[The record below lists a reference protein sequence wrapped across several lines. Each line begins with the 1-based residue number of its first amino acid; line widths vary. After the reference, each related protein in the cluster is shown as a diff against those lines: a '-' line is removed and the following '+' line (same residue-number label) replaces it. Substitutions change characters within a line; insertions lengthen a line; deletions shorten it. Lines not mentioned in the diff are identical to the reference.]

1 MSEAETS
8 KPPAPAAA
16 APASP
21 GEATGK
27 GARPGAAPA
36 RDSLK
41 LDWQPMLG
49 IAMLAGIAIV
59 ANNWLNQGI
68 ERTLDPPKVKPLVQ
82 WVVGQEA
89 DLEITLITA
98 DMGRLSCASDTLVEG
113 VHCAFDGNKRRW
125 PRAPDAPLD
134 DNNAEIIQPYRTAD
148 TNQLVFVAGLWA
160 QPELAMRVHREP
172 PDSVPTDKLL
182 RFVAYCRARF
192 IGELKQAG
200 TRWDNAAGWQGDAT
214 ALVAKPL
221 SCTLKSPVWDDAK
234 KNEG

>member
-1 MSEAETS
+1 MSEGETE
-8 KPPAPAAA
+8 KPPTAPAAE
-16 APASP
+16 APTSP
-21 GEATGK
+21 GESAGE
-27 GARPGAAPA
+27 GAPPAARRQTLA
-36 RDSLK
+36 

-49 IAMLAGIAIV
+49 IAMLAGIAVV

-68 ERTLDPPKVKPLVQ
+68 ERTLDPPQAKPVVQ

-98 DMGRLSCASDTLVEG
+98 DMARLSCASDTVVEG
-113 VHCAFDGNKRRW
+113 AHCAFDGNKRRW

-134 DNNAEIIQPYRTAD
+134 DNNADVIQPYRTAD
-148 TNQLVFVAGLWA
+148 TNQLVFVAGIWA

-192 IGELKQAG
+192 VGELKQAG
-200 TRWDNAAGWQGDAT
+200 TRWDNTAAWQGDST

-221 SCTLKSPVWDDAK
+221 SCTLTPPGK
-234 KNEG
+234 G

>member
-8 KPPAPAAA
+8 KTPAPAAA
-16 APASP
+16 APTSP
-21 GEATGK
+21 GAATGK
-27 GARPGAAPA
+27 GERPGAAPA
-36 RDSLK
+36 REALK
-41 LDWQPMLG
+41 VDWQPMVG

-68 ERTLDPPKVKPLVQ
+68 ERTLDPPKAKPVVQ
-82 WVVGQEA
+82 WAVGQEA
-89 DLEITLITA
+89 DLAITLITA
-98 DMGRLSCASDTLVEG
+98 DMGRLSCASDTVVDG

-134 DNNAEIIQPYRTAD
+134 DNNADIIQPYRTAD
-148 TNQLVFVAGLWA
+148 TNQLVYVSGLWA

-192 IGELKQAG
+192 VGELKQAG
-200 TRWDNAAGWQGDAT
+200 TRWDNAAAWQGDAT

-221 SCTLKSPVWDDAK
+221 SCTLKSPAWDEEK